1 MKHNSR
7 ILTALRGGLMALAL
21 MVLAV
26 PAFAQKAEVKGTV
39 TDAESGQPLVGV
51 TVIADSGAG
60 TATDAAGHYALYVDV
75 NDALSFD
82 YLGYTPASEKVA
94 GRTTI
99 NVALAPDAK
108 AIDEVVVLG
117 YTTQKKA
124 EISSSIVSL
133 DSEALNDLTT
143 SDVGSMLQGK
153 AAGVL
158 VMSSSGQ
165 PGEAATIRI
174 RGTGSITAGAG
185 PLYVVDGV
193 AGGSFN
199 PNDVESLTILK
210 DAAAT
215 ALYGASASGGVI
227 VVTTK
232 QAKSNKPIVNFKATA
247 GIKKVNTGRFK
258 PMDGAELYEAQRSL
272 YSKAL
277 FAIQRPEE
285 LKSTNFDWMDAM
297 FKLGVVQ
304 DYYASAAGRSGKTN
318 YFVSVDHYDE
328 EGTLIN
334 TNFVRNSARLN
345 LSTAL
350 SDKVHLDVRL
360 SYDRTQDQGTST
372 YLTLETAYRCMP
384 WDIPYVQKQDEEGNW
399 YVTDEL
405 LFVEST
411 VRNDNGKPWYSANS
425 TNSLYNEL
433 YNYSRSTGESTV
445 ADVALTWNITDWLM
459 FSSTNRLST
468 SNSLYETYSDSRTYA
483 TAAAVKG
490 AIYQSSW
497 WGNGFG
503 TTNLLKAHKEFGDHS
518 IDGIVGWEFGKS
530 FSTSSWLGGEGL
542 PNGQK
547 SLSNVSTVTDYG
559 GYSYPSTS
567 WAWLAQAQYSY
578 QGKYVATASVR
589 YDEISKFAPQARGGY
604 FPGVSAA
611 WLVSKEDFL
620 YGNDA
625 ITFLKLR
632 GGYGKTGNDNIEDF
646 LYQDSYALNA
656 KYAGKVV
663 AMLERQANP
672 NLGWEEAYM
681 TSFGVDAT
689 LYNNV
694 NVTLELYNTINT
706 NLLLAV
712 PTAPSTGFF
721 EQMANI
727 GTIRNRGI
735 ELAVDGNIINTR
747 DFTWNVGFNIG
758 LNRNVVEEL
767 PNHKEFLQT
776 NSNSMNQLVRE
787 GEAIGTWYLPKWAG
801 IDPATGGP
809 LWYTG
814 AKDENGELILDE
826 NGNPET
832 TSVFENAENQIVG
845 YATPKFSGGISTSL
859 SYKNFTLSMNG
870 SFVYG
875 NSIYNYTRK
884 TMDAD
889 GAYINQNMMSHD
901 NGLGWVRWTYEGQT
915 DATHP
920 KLESGTMRKTNS
932 ISSRYLE
939 DGSFFRLRNVTLAYD
954 VPASVCKKV
963 GMSGAR
969 VFLSADNL
977 LTFSKFSGM
986 DPEVNLETSGS
997 TLAGTYAENY
1007 PVPMTVSLGVDVKF

>member
-7 ILTALRGGLMALAL
+7 ILTALRGSLMALAL

-60 TATDAAGHYALYVDV
+60 TATDAAGHYALYVDA

-82 YLGYTPASEKVA
+82 YLGYTPANEKVA

-99 NVALAPDAK
+99 NVALSPDAK

-117 YTTQKKA
+117 YTSQKKA

-232 QAKSNKPIVNFKATA
+232 SAKSGKTTINFKATA
-247 GIKKVNTGRFK
+247 GIKKVNTGRFS
-258 PMDGAELYEAQRSL
+258 PMTGAEIYDTQKLFYK
-272 YSKAL
+272 KAL
-277 FAIQRPEE
+277 FQSTRPAE
-285 LKSTNFDWMDAM
+285 LRETNFDWMDAM

-304 DYYASAAGRSGKTN
+304 DYYVSAAGKSGKTN

-372 YLTLETAYRCMP
+372 YITLETAYRCMP
-384 WDIPYVQKQDEEGNW
+384 WDIPYVQKQDENGNW
-399 YVTDEL
+399 YVTDEIL
-405 LFVEST
+405 YVDDK
-411 VRNDNGKPWYSANS
+411 VRRDNDKPWYSANS
-425 TNSLYNEL
+425 VNALYNEL

-468 SNSLYETYSDSRTYA
+468 SNSLYETYSDARTYA
-483 TAAAVKG
+483 SAAAVKG
-490 AIYQSSW
+490 AIYEST
-497 WGNGFG
+497 WGGSGFG

-518 IDGIVGWEFGKS
+518 IDGIVGWEFGRS
-530 FSTSSWLGGEGL
+530 FSRSSWLGGEGL

-589 YDEISKFAPQARGGY
+589 YDEISKFAPKARGGY

-625 ITFLKLR
+625 ITFLKVR
-632 GGYGKTGNDNIEDF
+632 GGYGKTGNDNIEAF
-646 LYQDSYALNA
+646 LYQDSYALSA

-672 NLGWEEAYM
+672 NLTWEEAYM
-681 TSFGVDAT
+681 ASFGIDAT

-694 NVTLELYNTINT
+694 NVTLELYNTLNT

-712 PTAPSTGFF
+712 PTAPSSGFF
-721 EQMANI
+721 EFMDNV
-727 GTIRNRGI
+727 GSVRNRGI

-747 DFTWNVGFNIG
+747 DFTWNVGFNFG
-758 LNRNVVEEL
+758 LNRNVVEHL
-767 PNHKEFLQT
+767 PNGEFLQT
-776 NSNSMNQLVRE
+776 NSNKMNQLVRE
-787 GEAIGTWYLPKWAG
+787 GEALGTWYLPKWAG
-801 IDPATGGP
+801 VDPANGDP

-814 AKDENGELILDE
+814 ATDKDGALILDE

-832 TSVFENAENQIVG
+832 TDKFENAANQIVG
-845 YATPKFSGGISTSL
+845 SATPKFSGGISTSL

-875 NSIYNYTRK
+875 NSIYNYTRV
-884 TMDAD
+884 TMDSD
-889 GAYINQNMMSHD
+889 GAYSNQNMMSHD

-920 KLESGTMRKTNS
+920 KLVNGAPKKPNS
-932 ISSRYLE
+932 VSSRYLE

-977 LTFSKFSGM
+977 LTLSKFSGM

-1007 PVPMTVSLGVDVKF
+1007 PVPMTVSMGVDIKF

>member
-60 TATDAAGHYALYVDV
+60 TATDAAGHYALYVDA

-82 YLGYTPASEKVA
+82 YLGYTPANEKVA

-247 GIKKVNTGRFK
+247 GIKKVNTGRFR

-285 LKSTNFDWMDAM
+285 LKDTNFDWMDAM

-589 YDEISKFAPQARGGY
+589 YDEISKFAPKARGGY

-632 GGYGKTGNDNIEDF
+632 GGYGKTGNDNIEAF

-656 KYAGKVV
+656 KYASKVV

-672 NLGWEEAYM
+672 ELGWEEAYM
-681 TSFGVDAT
+681 ASFGVDAT

-694 NVTLELYNTINT
+694 NVTFELYNTRNT

-721 EQMANI
+721 EKMANI

-767 PNHKEFLQT
+767 PEHKEFLQT

-832 TSVFENAENQIVG
+832 TSVFEKAENQIVG

-954 VPASVCKKV
+954 VPASVCKRV

-977 LTFSKFSGM
+977 LTLSKFSGM

>member
-1 MKHNSR
+1 M
-7 ILTALRGGLMALAL
+7 
-21 MVLAV
+21 
-26 PAFAQKAEVKGTV
+26 
-39 TDAESGQPLVGV
+39 
-51 TVIADSGAG
+51 
-60 TATDAAGHYALYVDV
+60 
-75 NDALSFD
+75 
-82 YLGYTPASEKVA
+82 
-94 GRTTI
+94 
-99 NVALAPDAK
+99 
-108 AIDEVVVLG
+108 
-117 YTTQKKA
+117 
-124 EISSSIVSL
+124 
-133 DSEALNDLTT
+133 
-143 SDVGSMLQGK
+143 
-153 AAGVL
+153 
-158 VMSSSGQ
+158 
-165 PGEAATIRI
+165 
-174 RGTGSITAGAG
+174 
-185 PLYVVDGV
+185 
-193 AGGSFN
+193 
-199 PNDVESLTILK
+199 
-210 DAAAT
+210 
-215 ALYGASASGGVI
+215 
-227 VVTTK
+227 
-232 QAKSNKPIVNFKATA
+232 
-247 GIKKVNTGRFK
+247 
-258 PMDGAELYEAQRSL
+258 
-272 YSKAL
+272 
-277 FAIQRPEE
+277 
-285 LKSTNFDWMDAM
+285 
-297 FKLGVVQ
+297 
-304 DYYASAAGRSGKTN
+304 
-318 YFVSVDHYDE
+318 
-328 EGTLIN
+328 
-334 TNFVRNSARLN
+334 
-345 LSTAL
+345 
-350 SDKVHLDVRL
+350 
-360 SYDRTQDQGTST
+360 
-372 YLTLETAYRCMP
+372 
-384 WDIPYVQKQDEEGNW
+384 
-399 YVTDEL
+399 
-405 LFVEST
+405 
-411 VRNDNGKPWYSANS
+411 
-425 TNSLYNEL
+425 
-433 YNYSRSTGESTV
+433 
-445 ADVALTWNITDWLM
+445 
-459 FSSTNRLST
+459 
-468 SNSLYETYSDSRTYA
+468 
-483 TAAAVKG
+483 
-490 AIYQSSW
+490 
-497 WGNGFG
+497 
-503 TTNLLKAHKEFGDHS
+503 
-518 IDGIVGWEFGKS
+518 
-530 FSTSSWLGGEGL
+530 
-542 PNGQK
+542 
-547 SLSNVSTVTDYG
+547 
-559 GYSYPSTS
+559 
-567 WAWLAQAQYSY
+567 
-578 QGKYVATASVR
+578 
-589 YDEISKFAPQARGGY
+589 
-604 FPGVSAA
+604 
-611 WLVSKEDFL
+611 SKEDFL

-632 GGYGKTGNDNIEDF
+632 GGYGKTGNDNIEAF

-656 KYAGKVV
+656 KYASKVV

-672 NLGWEEAYM
+672 ELGWEEAYM
-681 TSFGVDAT
+681 ASFGVDAT

-694 NVTLELYNTINT
+694 NVTFELYNTRNT

-721 EQMANI
+721 EKMANI

-767 PNHKEFLQT
+767 PEHKEFLQT

-832 TSVFENAENQIVG
+832 TSVFEKAENQIVG

-954 VPASVCKKV
+954 VPASVCKRV

-977 LTFSKFSGM
+977 LTLSKFSGM